1 MTNTNQRTS
10 AQVDRKLCIIPLQTD
25 FDESK
30 IKTIKHKK
38 TETINNVVDTI
49 TVEVPKLAEDATPLQ
64 FLYFIRQFRVAAA
77 MMNWTDARLFQKFR
91 MHLEGDFQE
100 TWDAIANEYDQDND
114 GFAEALSDFKGEQ
127 FTPDDYD
134 VQMEY
139 IREIKKPKDVSPKKF
154 LQLLRIQEKIVR
166 ELPGAPDNGAGFT
179 DHELRRIYLC
189 SMPKSWQNKF
199 EDADKS
205 VQSCTLG
212 EMRNYFENKH

>member
-100 TWDAIANEYDQDND
+100 TWDAIANEYDQDNHIQAQD
-114 GFAEALSDFKGEQ
+114 YWHNIPTRNHQHQRHICVCMDDSDRHMGL
-127 FTPDDYD
+127 P
-134 VQMEY
+134 
-139 IREIKKPKDVSPKKF
+139 F
-154 LQLLRIQEKIVR
+154 LQVNLEHTKKRNFVSLLLLVVRHCSHHEIIMKIVTSYP
-166 ELPGAPDNGAGFT
+166 LVVMING
-179 DHELRRIYLC
+179 DSRLKLHNNYL
-189 SMPKSWQNKF
+189 
-199 EDADKS
+199 A
-205 VQSCTLG
+205 V
-212 EMRNYFENKH
+212 